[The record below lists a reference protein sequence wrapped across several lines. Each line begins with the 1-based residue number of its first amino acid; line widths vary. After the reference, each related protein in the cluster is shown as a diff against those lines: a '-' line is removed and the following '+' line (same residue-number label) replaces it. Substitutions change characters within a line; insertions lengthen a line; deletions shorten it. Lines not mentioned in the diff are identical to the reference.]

1 MDKTITTALLIII
14 SMATA
19 LVLFNAAFPAV
30 VEGSDALQ
38 SMAANSEEQI
48 RSQLSIIH
56 IVGELDASGWWHDTN
71 SNGQFEVF
79 AWVKNIGLTRF
90 TALDEMDVFYGQE
103 GNFVRIP
110 HQSDAGGSY
119 PHWTWQLENAA
130 EFVPSATVRITI
142 RYSAAQAPGR
152 YFFRITAPNGVSDDE
167 IVSM

>member
-38 SMAANSEEQI
+38 SMAAHSEDQI
-48 RSQLSIIH
+48 RSQIQVIH
-56 IVGELDASGWWHDTN
+56 LVGELDGSGWWQDTN
-71 SNGQFEVF
+71 ANGLFDVF
-79 AWVKNIGLTRF
+79 AWVKNTGLTRF
-90 TALDEMDVFYGQE
+90 NALDEIDVFYGAE

-119 PHWTWQLENAA
+119 PYWSWQIENAT
-130 EFVPSATVRITI
+130 EWVPSATLRVTI
-142 RYSAAQAPGR
+142 HYNAPQPSGR
-152 YFFRITAPNGVSDDE
+152 YFFRITTPNGTSDDE

>member
-38 SMAANSEEQI
+38 SMAAHSEEQL
-48 RSQLSIIH
+48 RSQLEIIH
-56 IVGELDASGWWHDTN
+56 VVGEMTTSGWQDTN
-71 SNGQFEVF
+71 GNGQFEIF
-79 AWVKNIGLTRF
+79 AWVKNTGLTRF
-90 TALDEMDVFYGQE
+90 TALDEMDVFYGRE

-119 PHWTWQLENAA
+119 PYWTWTLENATQW
-130 EFVPSATVRITI
+130 VPSATLRITI
-142 RYSAAQAPGR
+142 HYSAAQPAGR
-152 YFFRITAPNGVSDDE
+152 YFFRITAPNGTSDDE